1 MDPMP
6 IARSADV
13 PGWSNLETV
22 FESLGRVLITLDA
35 QFSIIRV
42 SRNLD
47 QLAGEGAS
55 TRAIGQPV
63 ETLIGARLFGPS
75 DTLRESLRHGHRVE
89 GRRGVLHCGREDAR
103 LVSITTAPVSEVVY
117 NMCDPRARFIVV
129 VRPAEEDDLMLQSAH
144 ASQGLVSRSPQMRRI
159 IHVVESLHHSDATVL
174 ITGESG
180 TGKEVIARAIH
191 ARSPHSAGPF
201 VAVNCAALPGELLE
215 TELFGHVR
223 GAFTGAVKDR
233 IGRVELA
240 NGGTLFLD
248 EAADIPLPV
257 QVKLLRVLQDR
268 VFERVGESTPRR
280 LNARII
286 AATNADL
293 VEAIRSGRL
302 REDLYYRLKVV
313 PIHLPPLRERPE
325 DIETIAQHLLARIG
339 GREGRVLWLSEDA
352 LGLFRAYPW
361 PGNVRELENVLE
373 YSVALCRGQ
382 TIHVDDLPAE
392 IRSAAAAAG
401 CAEPPAPAETEVA
414 ASGDPEARLIQSTLE
429 RNLWNRSKAAKDLGM
444 SRSTLWRKMREMRI
458 GGA

>member
-1 MDPMP
+1 MATMAVPHSP
-6 IARSADV
+6 DV

-35 QFSIIRV
+35 QFEIIRV

-47 QLAGEGAS
+47 QLAGDGAS
-55 TRAIGQPV
+55 VEAIGQPV
-63 ETLIGARLFGPS
+63 EKLIGARLFGPAG
-75 DTLRESLRHGHRVE
+75 TLRESLGLGQRVE
-89 GRRGVLHCGREDAR
+89 GHRGVLRCGREDAR
-103 LVSITTAPVSEVVY
+103 LVSVTTAPVSEVVY

-129 VRPAEEDDLMLQSAH
+129 IRPAEEDDVMLQSAE
-144 ASQGLVSRSPQMRRI
+144 ASHGLISRSAQMRRI
-159 IHVVESLHHSDATVL
+159 VHLVESLHRSDATVL

-201 VAVNCAALPGELLE
+201 VPVNCAALPGDLLE

-233 IGRVELA
+233 IGRLEMA
-240 NGGTLFLD
+240 SGGTLFLD
-248 EAADIPLPV
+248 EAADIPLPM

-268 VFERVGESTPRR
+268 VYERVGESIARP

-293 VEAIRSGRL
+293 VAAIREGRL

-313 PIHLPPLRERPE
+313 PIHIPPLRERPE

-339 GREGRVLWLSEDA
+339 GREGRALRLSADA
-352 LGLFRAYPW
+352 LAMFHAHLW

-373 YSVALCRGQ
+373 YATALCRGQ
-382 TIHVDDLPAE
+382 TIHVDDLPPE
-392 IRSAAAAAG
+392 MHVT
-401 CAEPPAPAETEVA
+401 APADPSGTGQRQAGPAEAQLIET
-414 ASGDPEARLIQSTLE
+414 TLV
-429 RNLWNRSKAAKDLGM
+429 RNLWNRSKAARELGM
-444 SRSTLWRKMREMRI
+444 SRSTLWRKMRELRI
-458 GGA
+458 GIG

>member
-1 MDPMP
+1 MP
-6 IARSADV
+6 ATHSIDV

-35 QFSIIRV
+35 QFEIIRV

-47 QLAGEGAS
+47 QLAGAGAS
-55 TRAIGQPV
+55 SAAIGQPV

-75 DTLRESLRHGHRVE
+75 DTLRESLGQGRRVE
-89 GRRGVLHCGREDAR
+89 GRRGVLLCGQEDAR

-129 VRPAEEDDLMLQSAH
+129 VRPAEEDDVMLQSAH
-144 ASQGLVSRSPQMRRI
+144 ASHGLVSRSAQMRRI
-159 IHVVESLHHSDATVL
+159 VHIVESLHHSDATVL

-233 IGRVELA
+233 IGRVEMA
-240 NGGTLFLD
+240 SGGTLFLD

-268 VFERVGESTPRR
+268 VYERVGESTSRA

-293 VEAIRSGRL
+293 SEAIRQGRL

-313 PIHLPPLRERPE
+313 PIHIPPLRERPE

-339 GREGRVLWLSEDA
+339 GREGRALWLSEDA
-352 LGLFRAYPW
+352 LALFRAYPW

-373 YSVALCRGQ
+373 YAIALCRGQ
-382 TIHVDDLPAE
+382 TIHVDDLPPE
-392 IRSAAAAAG
+392 IRAPLAG
-401 CAEPPAPAETEVA
+401 ARPDPAGPGGTEDPPPG
-414 ASGDPEARLIQSTLE
+414 SPEAQLIQATLE
-429 RNLWNRSKAAKDLGM
+429 RNLWNRSKAARELGM
-444 SRSTLWRKMREMRI
+444 SRSTLWRKMRELRI
-458 GGA
+458 GTG